1 MSIVL
6 KAALLS
12 AFLAVP
18 LAPAFAATVT
28 ETELM
33 KAAASLGHQY
43 DSNYAAKNPEGMA
56 ALFEKDG
63 VLVSPDG
70 PAVHGHAALVDYYT
84 KRFASGA
91 TGHHIDIREV
101 HVQGNGGYS
110 IASFSVSAPKAD
122 GQPNDEKGSIVA
134 VYQRDPSG
142 WHLRL
147 VEPSVQAAAGKQRFV
162 KRPWRHRSGRGSRPV
177 SREFAFEVR
186 LHREVRSIVA
196 GGRHLE

>member
-12 AFLAVP
+12 TFLAVP

-33 KAAASLGHQY
+33 KAATSLGHQY

-63 VLVSPDG
+63 VLVSPAG
-70 PAVHGHAALVDYYT
+70 PAVRGHQDLVDYYK

-91 TGHHIDIREV
+91 TGHHIVVGEV
-101 HVQGNGGYS
+101 HVQGDGGYS
-110 IASFSVSAPKAD
+110 VASFSVNAPKAD
-122 GQPNDEKGSIVA
+122 GQSDEEKGSIVA
-134 VYQRDPSG
+134 VYQRDSNG
-142 WHLRL
+142 WHMRL
-147 VEPSVQAAAGKQRFV
+147 LEPSVQPETGK
-162 KRPWRHRSGRGSRPV
+162 
-177 SREFAFEVR
+177 
-186 LHREVRSIVA
+186 
-196 GGRHLE
+196 